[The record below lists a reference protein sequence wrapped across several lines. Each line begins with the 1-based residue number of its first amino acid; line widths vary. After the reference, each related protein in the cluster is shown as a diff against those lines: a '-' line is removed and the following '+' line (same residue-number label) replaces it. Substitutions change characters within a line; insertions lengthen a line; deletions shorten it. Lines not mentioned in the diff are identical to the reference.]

1 MKNFFLSVLLL
12 LFQSFNL
19 YASDSGT
26 VGQNILFS
34 VDTAD
39 DASMKEMHY
48 VCETNYVS
56 ENDSLVAY
64 DSGNN
69 ESSDQK
75 IMWIQLISVI
85 ITFLALIVA
94 FCSFKSSSR
103 QAKQA
108 YDAFLTESGKQFAA
122 QSEIANSIKVQT
134 DEFISTTKRKE
145 IISNLVACHTSLF
158 LVRKY
163 LIGHFYDILKNSE
176 ENWNFVF
183 DLLQPA
189 VQSASVI
196 QIIISNSTDYQ
207 ESFRMSLDRCAK
219 LADFE
224 VFKQKDMDAVIADIS
239 ECMDEFK
246 KQIDILKN
254 NSI

>member
-1 MKNFFLSVLLL
+1 MKNFFLIVLFFS
-12 LFQSFNL
+12 FQSFYL
-19 YASDSGT
+19 YASDGGT
-26 VGQNILFS
+26 VGQNTLIS
-34 VDTAD
+34 EDTVED
-39 DASMKEMHY
+39 STTKEIHR
-48 VCETNYVS
+48 VCETDYMA
-56 ENDSLVAY
+56 ENDYFNANNSNNTE
-64 DSGNN
+64 SGGQN
-69 ESSDQK
+69 
-75 IMWIQLISVI
+75 MMIQLISVI

-108 YDAFLTESGKQFAA
+108 YDAFLTESEKQFAA
-122 QSEIANSIKVQT
+122 QSEIANAVKKQT
-134 DEFISTTKRKE
+134 DDFINTTKRKE
-145 IISNLVACHTSLF
+145 IISNLVTCHTSLF

-196 QIIISNSTDYQ
+196 QIIISNSTNCQ
-207 ESFRMSLDRCAK
+207 ESFRISLDRCAM

-224 VFKQKDMDAVIADIS
+224 VLKQKDMDTVIADIS

-246 KQIDILKN
+246 KQIEILKKQ
-254 NSI
+254 